1 MSEITPIPETTVT
14 APAVAPVVEAVQTP
28 IAAPVVAA
36 VETTTPTPTPVA
48 TPVVEPVKAPETV
61 LAVEIDKTTPKV
73 EEVKPP
79 EATVPVVEGDKK
91 NDETGQSEEPAPPP
105 VYDTFTVPE
114 GITLDGDRVSKF
126 TEILGDLEKNAK
138 GIDHALVQQFGQKA
152 VDFHVAELQKQ
163 SEEFNKYITT
173 SWERTKQEWKDSFLK
188 DPEIGGNRFQ
198 TTVDNALNFIRTHG
212 GTPEQQT
219 EFRNLM
225 ETSGLGNHPTMIRL
239 LANAG
244 LRMSEG
250 KPLAAVQPVPQTKS
264 KLTTMY
270 GSQK

>member
-1 MSEITPIPETTVT
+1 MSEIIPIVETPV
-14 APAVAPVVEAVQTP
+14 VAPIVEAVQTP
-28 IAAPVVAA
+28 VVAPVQAVVEAPVVTPA
-36 VETTTPTPTPVA
+36 VETTPR
-48 TPVVEPVKAPETV
+48 VEPPKAPETI
-61 LAVEIDKTTPKV
+61 LAAELDKEI
-73 EEVKPP
+73 KPP
-79 EATVPVVEGDKK
+79 ETVAEVKPVVEGEVK
-91 NDETGQSEEPAPPP
+91 NDSGQSEEPAPPP
-105 VYDTFTVPE
+105 VYDTFTIPE
-114 GITLDGDRVSKF
+114 GFTLDNDRVSKF
-126 TEILGDLEKNAK
+126 TEILGDLEKNTKA
-138 GIDHALVQQFGQKA
+138 DHAIVQQFGQKA

-163 SEEFNKYITT
+163 ADDFNKYVNTT
-173 SWERTKQEWKDSFLK
+173 WERTKQDWKDSFLK

-198 TTVDNALNFIRTHG
+198 TTIDNAKNFIRTHG

-250 KPLAAVQPVPQTKS
+250 QPLAAVQPVPQTKS